1 MTFSFIKILTSTL
14 LLTISKSQIID
25 ITVCSDKYCSSSCQS
40 WTPSSGDCTICKG
53 GATMCSVTN
62 PSSIATLTSLT
73 LYSDSLCKTII
84 PNTNK
89 MSINSNAQCNILY
102 GNNGTSIGSYKVTN
116 IVGAIIGGV
125 VVVFIICLFICCYCC
140 YRQKYRQQNI
150 QNENSNAVI
159 VLDSQQA
166 YPQQA
171 YPQQAYPQ
179 QAYPQQA
186 YPQQAYPQQTY
197 PQQVY
202 AQQSYPQQAYPQ
214 QSYPLEPYQQPYPQ
228 QSYPQQVYPQPS
240 YYPPPSFQVS
250 GYADKNLDPTPPK
263 PLEQSNS
270 YLGPKNI

>member
-116 IVGAIIGGV
+116 IAEEIIGGV
-125 VVVFIICLFICCYCC
+125 IVLLIICLFICCYC
-140 YRQKYRQQNI
+140 YRKKYRQQNI
-150 QNENSNAVI
+150 QNENTNAVI
-159 VLDSQQA
+159 VLDSQEI
-166 YPQQA
+166 YPQQP
-171 YPQQAYPQ
+171 YTQQSYT
-179 QAYPQQA
+179 
-186 YPQQAYPQQTY
+186 QQTY
-197 PQQVY
+197 PQQ
-202 AQQSYPQQAYPQ
+202 
-214 QSYPLEPYQQPYPQ
+214 PYTQQPYTQ
-228 QSYPQQVYPQPS
+228 QTYSQQTYPPTYSQQTYSQQTYPQTYSQPF
-240 YYPPPSFQVS
+240 YYPPP
-250 GYADKNLDPTPPK
+250 K
-263 PLEQSNS
+263 PSAPSEQPIS
-270 YLGPKNI
+270 YYETKNI

>member
-1 MTFSFIKILTSTL
+1 MTLSFIKILTSAL

-53 GATMCSVTN
+53 GASMCSVTN

-125 VVVFIICLFICCYCC
+125 VVVFIICLIICCYCC
-140 YRQKYRQQNI
+140 YRKKFMQQNI
-150 QNENSNAVI
+150 QNENTNGVI

-166 YPQQA
+166 
-171 YPQQAYPQ
+171 
-179 QAYPQQA
+179 
-186 YPQQAYPQQTY
+186 
-197 PQQVY
+197 
-202 AQQSYPQQAYPQ
+202 YPQQAYPQ

-228 QSYPQQVYPQPS
+228 QAYSQPS
-240 YYPPPSFQVS
+240 YYPPPSYQVQ
-250 GYADKNLDPTPPK
+250 GYTDKNLDPTPPK
-263 PLEQSNS
+263 PSAPSEQPIL
-270 YLGPKNI
+270 YFGPKNI